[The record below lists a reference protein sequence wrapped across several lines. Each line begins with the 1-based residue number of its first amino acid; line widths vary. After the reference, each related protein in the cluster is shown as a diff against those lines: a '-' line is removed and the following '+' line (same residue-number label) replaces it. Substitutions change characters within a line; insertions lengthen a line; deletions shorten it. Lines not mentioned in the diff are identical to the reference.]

1 MSDLTELL
9 ERVKAATGPDSE
21 LADAVWLAVI
31 PGAQRV
37 NKMAQWPEENPI
49 WEYFDPARN
58 TYSRFIPN
66 ILGSID
72 AALALT
78 ERMLPAA
85 NCKGIEYDP
94 SNGWCAYLSLN
105 HVATGHWYKEAYSAS
120 SAPLAILAALL
131 SALIAQDPQP

>member
-1 MSDLTELL
+1 MSDLAELL

-21 LADAVWLAVI
+21 LADAVWLAVV

-37 NKMAQWPEENPI
+37 NKMAQWPEEKPI
-49 WEYFDPARN
+49 WEYFDPERN

-78 ERMLPAA
+78 ERILPGHQWMLDKQPDHFDCVIWDGVTPKAKA
-85 NCKGIEYDP
+85 NETAP
-94 SNGWCAYLSLN
+94 TLPLS
-105 HVATGHWYKEAYSAS
+105 
-120 SAPLAILAALL
+120 ILAALL
-131 SALIAQDPQP
+131 SALIAQEPQP